1 MNRMRDSTKSR
12 LVTKFNQLLEKQND
26 NFNPEWVKNLSNRI
40 LTRDETKVL
49 AKGLNYATDHK
60 KNDVLQFVAQIEPVI
75 EEIRDISPQERN
87 TVR

>member
-1 MNRMRDSTKSR
+1 MNRMRDSTKAR
-12 LVTKFNQLLEKQND
+12 LVTKFNKLLEKQND

-60 KNDVLQFVAQIEPVI
+60 KKDVLQFVAQIEPVI